1 MTKLKNITRIA
12 YKREPE
18 KGERG
23 AIPRV
28 STWQPDKTYYA
39 GAEGETF
46 ADFVY
51 YMGLYYRC
59 TTTHTSTSSVTPYAS
74 INTLKDGKWDIESN
88 FELIATKVA
97 FVGDGGEGWII
108 DNGEITHTSG
118 KLSLTKD
125 GCIKASNGNFEVD
138 SEGNVYAKSGV
149 FEGFSKTKFI
159 GFTAGATKISH
170 GVYKVSD
177 NFNLIADGGDYS
189 SYSVVL
195 RLPDDASY
203 VGAVLNVYD
212 YPVKTRS
219 SPTLSI
225 EGTMLCQSSVNS
237 YSFVPISK
245 ITAPIGGLIQFI
257 GVPHLGGCAWMISIV
272 QMPSAYIDDDYNSKV

>member
-1 MTKLKNITRIA
+1 MNKLKNITRIA
-12 YKREPE
+12 YKRDPE

-23 AIPRV
+23 AIVRIT
-28 STWQPDKTYYA
+28 TWTPNRTYYA
-39 GAEGETF
+39 GVDGERF
-46 ADFVY
+46 ADTVY
-51 YMGLYYRC
+51 YQGLYYRC
-59 TTTHTSTSSVTPYAS
+59 LTTHTSVSSQTPYAS
-74 INTLKDGKWDIESN
+74 VQANDGRWDIDSN
-88 FELIATKVA
+88 FEFVATKVV
-97 FVGDGGEGWII
+97 FVGEGAEGWVI
-108 DNGEITHTSG
+108 DNGEIYHTSG
-118 KLSLTKD
+118 NLSLTKD

-159 GFTAGATKISH
+159 GFTAGATKISN

-177 NFNLIADGGDYS
+177 NFNLIADGADFGT
-189 SYSVVL
+189 YSVVL

-225 EGTMLCQSSVNS
+225 EGTMLWQGCVNS

-272 QMPSAYIDDDYNSKV
+272 QMPSAYINDDYNSKV